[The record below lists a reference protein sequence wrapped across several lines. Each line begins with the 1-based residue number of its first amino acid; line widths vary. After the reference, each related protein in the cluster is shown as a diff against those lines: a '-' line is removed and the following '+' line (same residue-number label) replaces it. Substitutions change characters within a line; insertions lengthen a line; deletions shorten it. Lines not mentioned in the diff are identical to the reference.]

1 MKQLMLFL
9 TFSALLAACRGAAD
23 TTMTATPA
31 GAGPTAALTPE
42 PATMTPTPPA
52 PTATSLPPTEAP
64 PTPTATEPP
73 TEPPP
78 TATPPDPAD
87 QTAAFRN
94 LTFAASGDGI
104 AQPFFEQGTE
114 EVFARWSYEQ
124 MSADDVVR
132 RVWIRDGAEW
142 LVREE
147 RWDLT
152 RYGPAGVVRD
162 ISVFDFEG
170 AGLEPA
176 FYKLTLAIND
186 SVEAQGTFVIR
197 PAELR
202 ATSGDRTAWVEEE
215 GLLMLV
221 EGKGQARELLQA
233 EAIEELHWL
242 PDGRRLLYVNRQE
255 PADPSGLPWP
265 TYTLWLVNVETA
277 AQQPL
282 SEPDQRIRRIA
293 VSPDG
298 RYISALAGS
307 DFGDAC
313 NMARSLLFLDLN
325 EPDAWIN
332 QSDFAA
338 VFNEAPYGVFPA
350 DAGEWLSDH
359 EFAINLTAF
368 CMSAELGTPAE
379 ELALLSR
386 YRFDLETQTATR
398 AGQ

>member
-1 MKQLMLFL
+1 MKQLMLFITL
-9 TFSALLAACRGAAD
+9 SALLAACRSAVD
-23 TTMTATPA
+23 PTMTATPGDA
-31 GAGPTAALTPE
+31 EPTAALTVE
-42 PATMTPTPPA
+42 PATMTASPTAPP
-52 PTATSLPPTEAP
+52 ATSLPPTEAP
-64 PTPTATEPP
+64 PTPTATEPAP
-73 TEPPP
+73 TD
-78 TATPPDPAD
+78 APPDPPD
-87 QTAAFRN
+87 QAAIFRN
-94 LTFAASGDGI
+94 LTFAASGDGLSL
-104 AQPFFEQGTE
+104 PFFEQGIE
-114 EVFARWSYEQ
+114 EVFALWSYEQ

-132 RVWIRDGAEW
+132 RVWTRDGAEW

-152 RYGPAGVVRD
+152 QYGPAGVVRD

-202 ATSGDRTAWVEEE
+202 ATSGDRTAWVEQE
-215 GLLMLV
+215 GLLMLA
-221 EGKGQARELLQA
+221 ESEGQARELLRTQ
-233 EAIEELHWL
+233 AIEELHWL
-242 PDGRRLLYVNRQE
+242 PDGRRLLYVDRQE
-255 PADPSGLPWP
+255 PADPSGPPWP
-265 TYTLWLVNVETA
+265 TYTLWLVDVETA

-282 SEPDQRIRRIA
+282 SEPDQRVRRIA

-298 RYISALAGS
+298 RYISALAGT

-313 NMARSLLFLDLN
+313 GMDRSLLFLDLN
-325 EPDAWIN
+325 EPDAWVN
-332 QSDFAA
+332 QRDFAA
-338 VFNEAPYGVFPA
+338 VFNEAPYGFFPA
-350 DAGEWLSDH
+350 DAGQWLSDH

-379 ELALLSR
+379 DLALLSR
-386 YRFDLETQTATR
+386 HRFDLETRTATR